1 MDNFLKNSQISN
13 FIKIHPVGAELFLAD
28 RWIEGRTDMTEIIV
42 ASLNFVNAPEKTL
55 GHVEHVTLY
64 KA

>member
-1 MDNFLKNSQISN
+1 M
-13 FIKIHPVGAELFLAD
+13 KIHPVGAELFLAD
-28 RWIEGRTDMTEIIV
+28 RWTEGRTDMTEIIV
-42 ASLNFVNAPEKTL
+42 ASLNFVNAHEKTL